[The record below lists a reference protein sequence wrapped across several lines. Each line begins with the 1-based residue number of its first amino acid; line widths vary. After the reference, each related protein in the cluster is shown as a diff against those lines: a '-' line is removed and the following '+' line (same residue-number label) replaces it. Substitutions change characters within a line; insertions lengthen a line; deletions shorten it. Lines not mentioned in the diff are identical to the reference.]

1 MAKYKKKRAR
11 ELQHDK
17 FRDTAGVIFDRLG
30 DRLEGKGRTIL
41 YGLAGVVLLAV
52 LLGLWMKWSNRK
64 ADEARRA
71 LGRAIAI
78 TTTPVSS
85 TSTTPN
91 PTGPSFTTQ
100 QERAQKAIEEFQK
113 VAAKYGDPYRTE
125 ARYFIATNLL
135 YIDRDKAMTELTEV
149 SRAGVVEAATLAK
162 FALAQAKEADGKYD
176 EAARLYTEL
185 AGQNNPVVTA
195 DTANLQLADIYEK
208 QGKKKEATDLLFN
221 VVDASRKRKDN
232 DGIPIPPSAAARE
245 AAEKLQK
252 IDPERYEKL
261 TPETLSPSLPF

>member
-17 FRDTAGVIFDRLG
+17 FRDTAMTFFDRLG
-30 DRLEGKGRTIL
+30 DRLEGKGKAIL

-52 LLGLWMKWSNRK
+52 LVGIWIKWNNRK
-64 ADEARRA
+64 TDEARRA

-78 TTTPVSS
+78 ATAPASS
-85 TSTTPN
+85 TGEPN
-91 PTGPSFTTQ
+91 PNAPSFTSE

-135 YIDRDKAMTELTEV
+135 YIDRDKALSELAEV
-149 SRAGVVEAATLAK
+149 SKARVVEPATLAK

-176 EAARLYTEL
+176 EAAGLYTEL
-185 AGQNNPVVTA
+185 AAQNSVVVSPE
-195 DTANLQLADIYEK
+195 TANLQLANVYEK
-208 QGKKKEATDLLFN
+208 QGEKKEATDLLFN
-221 VVDASRKRKDN
+221 IVDASRKAKDK
-232 DGIPIPPSAAARE
+232 DGIPIPPSAAARG
-245 AAEKLQK
+245 ATEKLQK
-252 IDPERYEKL
+252 LDPERYAKL
-261 TPETLSPSLPF
+261 TPETPGSDLPF